1 MRQGAIVA
9 VSHLRLNSQAL
20 KDLMTMTPRK
30 GIILA
35 GGTGTRLHPSTIAT
49 SKQLMPV
56 YDKPMIYYPLCVLM
70 EAGIREIMI
79 ITTPHDKA
87 AFKTL
92 LQDGSQWGLSL
103 TYAVQDAPRGIAE
116 ALIIAEEFLDGGSSV
131 LVLGDNLFFGETFSQ
146 GLEAAMAR
154 IEGASVF
161 GYRVNDPQ
169 RYGVVE
175 FDEAGKV
182 LSIEEKPPEPKSNYA
197 VTGLYFYDEH
207 APEYAKNITPSARQ
221 EVEITALNKIY
232 LEKEQ
237 LHVQILGGG
246 TTWLD
251 TGTHKSL
258 FEAAQFVNV
267 LQSRQGIRICCPEV
281 LAYQKKWITRD
292 ELIVHANRLEKSG
305 YGHYLMDAAGLL

>member
-1 MRQGAIVA
+1 MKT
-9 VSHLRLNSQAL
+9 S
-20 KDLMTMTPRK
+20 PRK

-35 GGTGTRLHPSTIAT
+35 GGTGTRLHPSTIAI

-79 ITTPHDKA
+79 ITTPHDQA

-103 TYAVQDAPRGIAE
+103 TFEVQDAPRGIAE
-116 ALIIAEEFLDGGSSV
+116 ALIIAEEFLQGGPSV
-131 LVLGDNLFFGETFSQ
+131 LVLGDNLFFGERFSQ

-154 IEGASVF
+154 SDGASVF

-182 LSIEEKPPEPKSNYA
+182 LSIEEKPEEPKSNYA
-197 VTGLYFYDEH
+197 VTGLYFYDKH
-207 APEYAKNITPSARQ
+207 APNYAKAIAPSARQ
-221 EVEITALNKIY
+221 EVEITALNQIY
-232 LEKEQ
+232 LSKGE
-237 LHVQILGGG
+237 LHVELLGGG

-281 LAYQKKWITRD
+281 LAYQKNWISRD
-292 ELIVHANRLEKSG
+292 ELIVHARRLEKSG
-305 YGHYLMDAAGLL
+305 YGNYLMDVAGLL

>member
-1 MRQGAIVA
+1 MSNIE
-9 VSHLRLNSQAL
+9 
-20 KDLMTMTPRK
+20 RK

-35 GGTGTRLHPSTIAT
+35 GGTGTRLHPSTIAV
-49 SKQLMPV
+49 SKQLIPV
-56 YDKPMIYYPLCVLM
+56 YDKPMIYYPLSVLM

-79 ITTPHDKA
+79 ITTPHDQA
-87 AFKTL
+87 AFQKL
-92 LQDGSQWGLSL
+92 LQDGSQWGLSF
-103 TYAVQDAPRGIAE
+103 TYAIQDAPRGIAE
-116 ALIIAEEFLDGGSSV
+116 ALIIAEDFLEGGPSV

-154 IEGASVF
+154 TDGASVF
-161 GYRVNDPQ
+161 GYRVNDPN

-175 FDEAGKV
+175 FDETGKV
-182 LSIEEKPPEPKSNYA
+182 LSLEEKPEAPKSNYA

-207 APEYAKNITPSARQ
+207 APAYAKKVKPSARQ
-221 EVEITALNKIY
+221 EVEITALNQIY
-232 LEKEQ
+232 LDKGQ
-237 LHVQILGGG
+237 LHVQLLGGG

-281 LAYQKKWITRD
+281 LAYRKKWISRD
-292 ELIVHANRLEKSG
+292 VLIEHAKLLEKSG
-305 YGHYLMDAAGLL
+305 YGKYLWDVAGLI

>member
-1 MRQGAIVA
+1 M
-9 VSHLRLNSQAL
+9 S
-20 KDLMTMTPRK
+20 MTSRK

-35 GGTGTRLHPSTIAT
+35 GGTGTRLHPSTIAI

-70 EAGIREIMI
+70 EAGIREVMI

-87 AFKTL
+87 AFETL
-92 LQDGSQWGLSL
+92 LQDGAQWGLSL

-116 ALIIAEEFLDGGSSV
+116 ALIIAEDFLEGGPSV
-131 LVLGDNLFFGETFSQ
+131 LVLGDNLFFGETFSR
-146 GLEAAMAR
+146 GLEAAMTR
-154 IEGASVF
+154 TQGASVF

-182 LSIEEKPPEPKSNYA
+182 LSIEEKPTKPKSNFA

-207 APEYAKNITPSARQ
+207 APQYAKQIKPSARQ

-232 LEKEQ
+232 LEKDQ
-237 LHVQILGGG
+237 LHVQLLGGG

-281 LAYQKKWITRD
+281 LAFKKGWISRD
-292 ELIVHANRLEKSG
+292 VLIGHAKRLEKSG
-305 YGHYLMDAAGLL
+305 YGHYLMDVAGLL

>member
-1 MRQGAIVA
+1 
-9 VSHLRLNSQAL
+9 
-20 KDLMTMTPRK
+20 
-30 GIILA
+30 
-35 GGTGTRLHPSTIAT
+35 
-49 SKQLMPV
+49 
-56 YDKPMIYYPLCVLM
+56 MIYYPLSVLM

-79 ITTPHDKA
+79 ITTPHDQA

-103 TYAVQDAPRGIAE
+103 TYAIQDAPRGIAE
-116 ALIIAEEFLDGGSSV
+116 ALIIAEEFLAGGPSV

-154 IEGASVF
+154 TDGASVF

-175 FDEAGKV
+175 FDKAGKV
-182 LSIEEKPPEPKSNYA
+182 LSIEEKPEAPKSNYA
-197 VTGLYFYDEH
+197 VTGLYFYDAH
-207 APEYAKNITPSARQ
+207 APEYAKSITPSARQ
-221 EVEITALNKIY
+221 EVEITALNQIY
-232 LEKEQ
+232 LSKGE
-237 LHVQILGGG
+237 LHVELLSGG

-281 LAYQKKWITRD
+281 LAYQKGWISRED
-292 ELIVHANRLEKSG
+292 LIIHARRLEKSG
-305 YGHYLMDAAGLL
+305 YGHYLMDVAGLL

>member
-1 MRQGAIVA
+1 MSI
-9 VSHLRLNSQAL
+9 L
-20 KDLMTMTPRK
+20 TRK

-35 GGTGTRLHPSTIAT
+35 GGTGTRLHPSTIAI

-79 ITTPHDKA
+79 ITTPHDQA

-103 TYAVQDAPRGIAE
+103 TYAIQDAPRGIAE
-116 ALIIAEEFLDGGSSV
+116 ALIIAEEFLAGGPSV

-154 IEGASVF
+154 TEGASVF

-175 FDEAGKV
+175 FDAGGKV
-182 LSIEEKPPEPKSNYA
+182 LSIEEKPEAPKSNYA
-197 VTGLYFYDEH
+197 VTGLYFYDAH
-207 APEYAKNITPSARQ
+207 APEYAKSITPSARQ
-221 EVEITALNKIY
+221 EVEITALNQIY
-232 LEKEQ
+232 LSKGA
-237 LHVQILGGG
+237 LHVELLSGG

-281 LAYQKKWITRD
+281 LAYQKNWISRD
-292 ELIVHANRLEKSG
+292 ELIIHAKRLEKSG
-305 YGHYLMDAAGLL
+305 YGHYLMDVAGLL

>member
-1 MRQGAIVA
+1 
-9 VSHLRLNSQAL
+9 
-20 KDLMTMTPRK
+20 
-30 GIILA
+30 
-35 GGTGTRLHPSTIAT
+35 
-49 SKQLMPV
+49 MPV

-79 ITTPHDKA
+79 ITTPHDQT

-103 TYAVQDAPRGIAE
+103 TFAIQDAPRGIAE
-116 ALIIAEEFLDGGSSV
+116 ALIIAEDFLAGGPSV

-146 GLEAAMAR
+146 GLEKAMAR
-154 IEGASVF
+154 TSGASVF

-175 FDEAGKV
+175 FDDMGKV
-182 LSIEEKPPEPKSNYA
+182 LSIEEKPEAPKSNYA

-207 APEYAKNITPSARQ
+207 APEYAKAIAPSARQ
-221 EVEITALNKIY
+221 EVEITALNQIY
-232 LEKEQ
+232 LSKGQ
-237 LHVQILGGG
+237 LHVELLGGG

-281 LAYQKKWITRD
+281 LAYQKTWISRD
-292 ELIVHANRLEKSG
+292 QLIAHAKRLEKSG
-305 YGHYLMDAAGLL
+305 YGNYLMDVAGLL

>member
-1 MRQGAIVA
+1 MKTA
-9 VSHLRLNSQAL
+9 
-20 KDLMTMTPRK
+20 PRK

-35 GGTGTRLHPSTIAT
+35 GGTGTRLHPSTIAI

-79 ITTPHDKA
+79 ITTPHDQA

-103 TYAVQDAPRGIAE
+103 TYAIQDAPRGIAE
-116 ALIIAEEFLDGGSSV
+116 ALIIAEDFLEAGPSV

-146 GLEAAMAR
+146 GLEAAMTR
-154 IEGASVF
+154 NDGASVF

-175 FDEAGKV
+175 FDEGGKV
-182 LSIEEKPPEPKSNYA
+182 LSIEEKPQQPKSNYA
-197 VTGLYFYDEH
+197 VTGLYFYDKY
-207 APEYAKNITPSARQ
+207 APEYAKSITPSARQ
-221 EVEITALNKIY
+221 EVEITALNQIY
-232 LEKEQ
+232 LSKGQ
-237 LHVQILGGG
+237 LHVELLGGG

-281 LAYQKKWITRD
+281 LAYNKGWISRET
-292 ELIVHANRLEKSG
+292 LKAHAKRLEKSG
-305 YGHYLMDAAGLL
+305 YGKYLWDVAGFL

>member
-1 MRQGAIVA
+1 MSI
-9 VSHLRLNSQAL
+9 
-20 KDLMTMTPRK
+20 TPRK

-70 EAGIREIMI
+70 EAGIREIMV
-79 ITTPHDKA
+79 ITTPHDQA
-87 AFKTL
+87 AFQTL
-92 LQDGSQWGLSL
+92 LGDGSQWGLSF
-103 TYAVQDAPRGIAE
+103 TYAVQEAPRGIAE
-116 ALIIAEEFLDGGSSV
+116 ALIIAEDFLEGGPSV
-131 LVLGDNLFFGETFSQ
+131 LVLGDNLFFGERFSQ
-146 GLEAAMAR
+146 GLETAMAR
-154 IEGASVF
+154 NEGASVF

-175 FDEAGKV
+175 FDEGGKV
-182 LSIEEKPPEPKSNYA
+182 LSIEEKPAEPKSNYA
-197 VTGLYFYDEH
+197 VTGLYFYDEQ
-207 APEYAKNITPSARQ
+207 ASQYAKAIKPSTRQ
-221 EVEITALNKIY
+221 EVEITALNQIY
-232 LEKEQ
+232 LSKDS
-237 LHVQILGGG
+237 LHVELLGGG

-281 LAYQKKWITRD
+281 LAYRKKWITR
-292 ELIVHANRLEKSG
+292 EMLIEHAKQLEKSG
-305 YGHYLMDAAGLL
+305 YGKYLWDVAGLL

>member
-1 MRQGAIVA
+1 MKT
-9 VSHLRLNSQAL
+9 SQ
-20 KDLMTMTPRK
+20 RK

-35 GGTGTRLHPSTIAT
+35 GGTGTRLHPSTIAV

-79 ITTPHDKA
+79 ITTPHDQA

-92 LQDGSQWGLSL
+92 LQDGAQWGLSL

-116 ALIIAEEFLDGGSSV
+116 ALIIAEDFLDGGASV
-131 LVLGDNLFFGETFSQ
+131 LVLGDNLFFGETFSR

-154 IEGASVF
+154 NDGASVF

-169 RYGVVE
+169 RYGVVD
-175 FDEAGKV
+175 FDNNGKV
-182 LSIEEKPPEPKSNYA
+182 LSVEEKPENPKSNYA

-207 APEYAKNITPSARQ
+207 APEYARNIIPSKRQ
-221 EVEITALNKIY
+221 EVEITALNQIY
-232 LEKEQ
+232 LSKDK
-237 LHVQILGGG
+237 LHVELLGGG

-267 LQSRQGIRICCPEV
+267 LQSRQGVRICCPEV
-281 LAYQKKWITRD
+281 LAYRKQWITR
-292 ELIVHANRLEKSG
+292 EQLIEHATGLQKSG
-305 YGHYLMDAAGLL
+305 YGNYLMDVAGLL

>member
-1 MRQGAIVA
+1 MKT
-9 VSHLRLNSQAL
+9 S
-20 KDLMTMTPRK
+20 PRK

-35 GGTGTRLHPSTIAT
+35 GGTGTRLHPSTIAI

-79 ITTPHDKA
+79 ITTPHDQA

-103 TYAVQDAPRGIAE
+103 TYAIQDAPRGIAE
-116 ALIIAEEFLDGGSSV
+116 ALIIAEDFLEGGPSV

-154 IEGASVF
+154 TGGASVF

-175 FDEAGKV
+175 FDAGGKV
-182 LSIEEKPPEPKSNYA
+182 LSIEEKPEAPKSNYA
-197 VTGLYFYDEH
+197 VTGLYFYDAH
-207 APEYAKNITPSARQ
+207 APEYAKSITPSARQ
-221 EVEITALNKIY
+221 EVEITALNQIY
-232 LEKEQ
+232 LSKGE
-237 LHVQILGGG
+237 LHVELLSGG

-281 LAYQKKWITRD
+281 LAYQKGWITRD
-292 ELIVHANRLEKSG
+292 ELIAHAQRLEKSG
-305 YGHYLMDAAGLL
+305 YGHYLRDAAGLL

>member
-1 MRQGAIVA
+1 
-9 VSHLRLNSQAL
+9 
-20 KDLMTMTPRK
+20 MTTTPRK

-79 ITTPHDKA
+79 ITTPRDHA

-116 ALIIAEEFLDGGSSV
+116 ALIIAEAFLDGGPSV

-169 RYGVVE
+169 RYGVAE
-175 FDEAGKV
+175 FDDDGKV
-182 LSIEEKPPEPKSNYA
+182 LSIEEKPTKPKSNYA
-197 VTGLYFYDEH
+197 VTGLYFYDGH
-207 APEYAKNITPSARQ
+207 APQYAKSIKPSARQ
-221 EVEITALNKIY
+221 EVSLKPRNSSMSCNRAKAFAFAAPKSWPTAKN
-232 LEKEQ
+232 
-237 LHVQILGGG
+237 
-246 TTWLD
+246 
-251 TGTHKSL
+251 
-258 FEAAQFVNV
+258 
-267 LQSRQGIRICCPEV
+267 
-281 LAYQKKWITRD
+281 
-292 ELIVHANRLEKSG
+292 
-305 YGHYLMDAAGLL
+305 GLPAMH

>member
-1 MRQGAIVA
+1 
-9 VSHLRLNSQAL
+9 
-20 KDLMTMTPRK
+20 MTTHPRK

-35 GGTGTRLHPSTIAT
+35 GGTGTRLHPSTIAI

-56 YDKPMIYYPLCVLM
+56 YDKPMIYYPLSVLM
-70 EAGIREIMI
+70 EAGIQEIMI
-79 ITTPHDKA
+79 ITTPHDQA
-87 AFKTL
+87 ACQTL
-92 LQDGSQWGLSL
+92 LQDGSQWGVSL

-116 ALIIAEEFLDGGSSV
+116 ALIIAQEFLAGGPSV
-131 LVLGDNLFFGETFSQ
+131 LILGDNLFFGETFSR

-154 IEGASVF
+154 DEGASVF
-161 GYRVNDPQ
+161 GYRVNDPN

-182 LSIEEKPPEPKSNYA
+182 LSIEEKPEAPKSNYA
-197 VTGLYFYDEH
+197 VTGLYFYDGH
-207 APEYAKNITPSARQ
+207 APNYAKQVKPSARQ

-232 LEKEQ
+232 LSKGQ
-237 LHVQILGGG
+237 LHVQLLGGG

-267 LQSRQGIRICCPEV
+267 VQSRQGIRICCPEV
-281 LAYQKKWITRD
+281 LAFQKGWITR
-292 ELIVHANRLEKSG
+292 ETLIKHANRLEKSG
-305 YGHYLMDAAGLL
+305 YGHYFRDVAGLL

>member
-1 MRQGAIVA
+1 
-9 VSHLRLNSQAL
+9 
-20 KDLMTMTPRK
+20 MTTHPRK

-35 GGTGTRLHPSTIAT
+35 GGTGTRLHPSTIAI

-56 YDKPMIYYPLCVLM
+56 YDKPMIYYPLSVLM
-70 EAGIREIMI
+70 EAGIQEIMI
-79 ITTPHDKA
+79 ITTPHDQA
-87 AFKTL
+87 AFQTL
-92 LQDGSQWGLSL
+92 LQDGSQWGVSL

-116 ALIIAEEFLDGGSSV
+116 ALIIAEDFLAGGPSV
-131 LVLGDNLFFGETFSQ
+131 LILGDNLFFGETFSR

-154 IEGASVF
+154 DEGASVF

-182 LSIEEKPPEPKSNYA
+182 LSIEEKPPNPKSNYA
-197 VTGLYFYDEH
+197 VTGLYFYDSN
-207 APEYAKNITPSARQ
+207 APAYAKQITPSERQ
-221 EVEITALNKIY
+221 EVEITALNQIY
-232 LEKEQ
+232 LSKGQ
-237 LHVQILGGG
+237 LHVQLLGGG

-267 LQSRQGIRICCPEV
+267 VQSRQGIRICCPEV
-281 LAYQKKWITRD
+281 LAFQKGWITR
-292 ELIVHANRLEKSG
+292 ETLIKHANRLEKSG
-305 YGHYLMDAAGLL
+305 YGHYLKDVAGLL

>member
-1 MRQGAIVA
+1 M
-9 VSHLRLNSQAL
+9 STS
-20 KDLMTMTPRK
+20 PRK

-35 GGTGTRLHPSTIAT
+35 GGTGTRLHPSTIAI

-79 ITTPHDKA
+79 ITTPHDQA

-103 TYAVQDAPRGIAE
+103 SFAIQAAPRGIAE
-116 ALIIAEEFLDGGSSV
+116 ALIIAEAFLQGGPSV
-131 LVLGDNLFFGETFSQ
+131 LVLGDNLFFGETFSR

-154 IEGASVF
+154 RDGASVF

-175 FDEAGKV
+175 FDESGKV
-182 LSIEEKPPEPKSNYA
+182 LSIEEKPDAPKSNYA
-197 VTGLYFYDEH
+197 VTGLYFYDEY
-207 APEYAKNITPSARQ
+207 APEYAKSITPSKRQ
-221 EVEITALNKIY
+221 EVEITALNQIY
-232 LEKEQ
+232 LSKGQ
-237 LHVQILGGG
+237 LHVELLGGG

-281 LAYQKKWITRD
+281 LAYQKNWISRD
-292 ELIVHANRLEKSG
+292 ELITHAKRLEKSG
-305 YGHYLMDAAGLL
+305 YGSYLMDVAGLL

>member
-1 MRQGAIVA
+1 MSI
-9 VSHLRLNSQAL
+9 
-20 KDLMTMTPRK
+20 TPRK

-35 GGTGTRLHPSTIAT
+35 GGTGTRLHPSTIAI

-56 YDKPMIYYPLCVLM
+56 YDKPMIYYPLSVLM
-70 EAGIREIMI
+70 EAGIREIMV
-79 ITTPHDKA
+79 ITTPHDQA

-92 LQDGSQWGLSL
+92 LHDGSQWGLSF
-103 TYAVQDAPRGIAE
+103 TYAVQAAPRGIAE
-116 ALIIAEEFLDGGSSV
+116 ALIIAEDFLDGGPSV

-146 GLEAAMAR
+146 GLEEAMAR
-154 IEGASVF
+154 EEGASVF

-182 LSIEEKPPEPKSNYA
+182 LSIEEKPETPKSNYA

-207 APEYAKNITPSARQ
+207 APEYAKQIVPSARQ
-221 EVEITALNKIY
+221 EVEITALNQIY
-232 LEKEQ
+232 LANGQ
-237 LHVQILGGG
+237 LHVQLLGGG

-281 LAYQKKWITRD
+281 LAYKKAWITRD
-292 ELIVHANRLEKSG
+292 ELIAHADRLEKSG
-305 YGHYLMDAAGLL
+305 YGHFLRDSAGLL

>member
-116 ALIIAEEFLDGGSSV
+116 ALIIAEEFLDDRPSV

>member
-1 MRQGAIVA
+1 MSI
-9 VSHLRLNSQAL
+9 L
-20 KDLMTMTPRK
+20 KRK

-35 GGTGTRLHPSTIAT
+35 GGTGTRLHPSTIAI

-56 YDKPMIYYPLCVLM
+56 YDKPMIYYPLSVLM

-79 ITTPHDKA
+79 ITTPHDQA

-103 TYAVQDAPRGIAE
+103 TYAIQDAPRGIAE
-116 ALIIAEEFLDGGSSV
+116 ALIIAEEFLVGGPSV

-154 IEGASVF
+154 MDGASVF

-175 FDEAGKV
+175 FDKAGKV
-182 LSIEEKPPEPKSNYA
+182 LSIEEKPEAPKSNYA
-197 VTGLYFYDEH
+197 VTGLYFYDAH
-207 APEYAKNITPSARQ
+207 APEYAKSITPSARQ
-221 EVEITALNKIY
+221 EVEITALNQIY
-232 LEKEQ
+232 LSKGE
-237 LHVQILGGG
+237 LHVELLSGG

-281 LAYQKKWITRD
+281 LAYQKGWISRED
-292 ELIVHANRLEKSG
+292 LIIHARRLEKSG
-305 YGHYLMDAAGLL
+305 YGHYLMDVAGLL

>member
-1 MRQGAIVA
+1 
-9 VSHLRLNSQAL
+9 
-20 KDLMTMTPRK
+20 MTPTSRK

-35 GGTGTRLHPSTIAT
+35 GGTGTRLHPSTIAI

-56 YDKPMIYYPLCVLM
+56 YDKPMIYYPLSVLM
-70 EAGIREIMI
+70 EAGIREVMI

-87 AFKTL
+87 AFQTL
-92 LQDGSQWGLSL
+92 LQDGSQWGMSL

-116 ALIIAEEFLDGGSSV
+116 ALIIAEEFLEGGPSV
-131 LVLGDNLFFGETFSQ
+131 LVLGDNLFFGETFSR

-154 IEGASVF
+154 SDGASVF

-175 FDEAGKV
+175 FDESGKV
-182 LSIEEKPPEPKSNYA
+182 LSIEEKPAAPKSNYA

-207 APEYAKNITPSARQ
+207 APEYAKGITPSARQ

-232 LEKEQ
+232 LEKDQ
-237 LHVQILGGG
+237 LHVQLLGGG

-281 LAYQKKWITRD
+281 LAYNKGWITRD
-292 ELIVHANRLEKSG
+292 ILISHANRLEKSG
-305 YGHYLMDAAGLL
+305 YGHYLMDVAGLL

>member
-1 MRQGAIVA
+1 
-9 VSHLRLNSQAL
+9 
-20 KDLMTMTPRK
+20 MTRK

-35 GGTGTRLHPSTIAT
+35 GGTGTRLHPSTIAI

-56 YDKPMIYYPLCVLM
+56 YDKPMIYYPLSVLM

-79 ITTPHDKA
+79 ITTPHDQA

-103 TYAVQDAPRGIAE
+103 TYAIQDAPRGIAE
-116 ALIIAEEFLDGGSSV
+116 ALIIAEEFLAGGPSV

-154 IEGASVF
+154 TDGASVF

-175 FDEAGKV
+175 FDKAGKV
-182 LSIEEKPPEPKSNYA
+182 LSIEEKPEAPKSNYA
-197 VTGLYFYDEH
+197 VTGLYFYDAH
-207 APEYAKNITPSARQ
+207 APEYAKSITPSARQ
-221 EVEITALNKIY
+221 EVEITALNQIY
-232 LEKEQ
+232 LSKGE
-237 LHVQILGGG
+237 LHVELLSGG

-281 LAYQKKWITRD
+281 LAYQKGWISRED
-292 ELIVHANRLEKSG
+292 LIIHARRLEKSG
-305 YGHYLMDAAGLL
+305 YGHYLMDVAGLL